1 MKISVVIN
9 TYNAEKHLRT
19 VLDTI
24 KDFDEVVI
32 CDMHSTD
39 STIAIAE
46 QYGCKIVY
54 CERAPYVEPARNY
67 AISQATHPWLL
78 VIDADE
84 TVPKKLK
91 EYLCKIAET
100 PNLGGVYIPFKNYF
114 MGKYMRSAFPDFK
127 LRFFRKEG
135 AYWPPEIHSTVKVQG
150 QVIKMPRNRPDLA
163 SEHLANDSVTTIL
176 SKNNNYSTQAADQR
190 KGKKIGW
197 VKLLFSPLFWFIKY
211 YFIKKGC
218 LDGKKGFIFAV
229 LKAQYKFSCLA
240 KIYEYQQNN
249 R

>member
-19 VLDTI
+19 VLDTV

-67 AISQATHPWLL
+67 AIAQASHPWLL

-84 TVPKKLK
+84 TVPEKL
-91 EYLCKIAET
+91 
-100 PNLGGVYIPFKNYF
+100 IP
-114 MGKYMRSAFPDFK
+114 
-127 LRFFRKEG
+127 L
-135 AYWPPEIHSTVKVQG
+135 
-150 QVIKMPRNRPDLA
+150 
-163 SEHLANDSVTTIL
+163 
-176 SKNNNYSTQAADQR
+176 
-190 KGKKIGW
+190 
-197 VKLLFSPLFWFIKY
+197 
-211 YFIKKGC
+211 
-218 LDGKKGFIFAV
+218 
-229 LKAQYKFSCLA
+229 
-240 KIYEYQQNN
+240 
-249 R
+249 